1 MKAVLITVDMLIKEL
16 EQIRGD
22 YNAGDADF
30 ARQDTHFAHY
40 VASRLRS
47 LKKNSFRRSIMS
59 QEIARRQAREEEKL
73 E

>member
-1 MKAVLITVDMLIKEL
+1 MKAAPITVDVLIKEL

-40 VASRLRS
+40 VASRLRG
-47 LKKNSFRRSIMS
+47 LKKDNFWRSIMS
-59 QEIARRQAREEEKL
+59 QEIIARLQQVDSK
-73 E
+73 